1 MSFGCVRDE
10 WGVMHQV
17 VRDPPQPPLHSSG
30 MTFFLVCSCY
40 QAGLVGIL
48 GLTFGLLLETTLLI
62 IRTNRPQPLHE
73 RFPTLFDKK
82 IWGPAGIRPLGA
94 HTEASSGEE
103 PVAGRAKAQKKKTV
117 AKTTGKDNQ
126 FKQE

>member
-1 MSFGCVRDE
+1 
-10 WGVMHQV
+10 
-17 VRDPPQPPLHSSG
+17 

-82 IWGPAGIRPLGA
+82 IWGPVGTRPPGAHTEGPAGIRPPGA

-126 FKQE
+126 FKQD